1 VDPQRRDRVRDDLK
15 GFFKGELLFDDVTR
29 ALYSTD
35 ASIFQVEPAGVVVP
49 RDEEDV
55 TGLVRYCFENQVPLI
70 ARGAGTGVAG
80 EALGQGL
87 VVDLSKEFRDIVEV
101 GPDWVRV
108 QPGVTLRGLNTRLA
122 AEGRRFGPDTASA
135 VVCTIGG
142 MLATNASGSHA
153 LRHGYTRDHVRALR
167 VVLDNGDAVDVAR
180 HSWPLAADQAPSHL
194 TDILAILG
202 VLLEENRELIRSHQP
217 RTRFNRLGYALDGV
231 LDDGRLDVPH
241 LLVGSEGTLGMFTEA
256 TLRTIPLPAGK
267 AVVLLGFTSLDRALL
282 ALPKVVAEN
291 PAACELLDRR
301 LLSLARGHEATE
313 VSSLIAPAAEFVLL
327 IEFEDESPVS
337 AQRSADRLVHLL
349 TRAER
354 TALYGIAVH
363 AEAEQRRLWRLRES
377 ALPGLYGIRGGPQ
390 PVLGVEDVG
399 VPLDVLAEYLRRV
412 QEILHEHETTA
423 SFLIHAGAGQVHTRP
438 FLDLR
443 QPDQVA
449 RLTAIA
455 AKVHELAIG
464 LGGTVSTQHG
474 TGLARTQWVA
484 RQAGKLYPLM
494 RQVKAIFDPR
504 NLFNPGKIVDPDPQ
518 LPAWPIRKFAAS
530 EPVSSELRW
539 QPLEVVTETNRC
551 NGCGTCRSD
560 EPTGRMCPTFRAS
573 HAEMATPRAQMNN
586 LRWILREGGDPRALG
601 GDELREVADLCIN
614 CKMCKNECPAH
625 IDIPKLMLEVKAAN
639 VVQHGLS
646 RDDWFMA
653 HLEDVARLG
662 TLAPIVGNGI
672 LRSRSLR
679 WLLDRVFGL
688 SRKRRLPT
696 FTRKPFLKIAHQR
709 GWTRLPPPSRPR
721 VVLFSD
727 LYVNY
732 FDPQIGEA
740 AGLVLWHN
748 GFDVFVP
755 PDQVSSGIEALANGD
770 VERTRDRA
778 QRNLRILADLA
789 REGVPIVCIEPSSVL
804 MFRNDYLDVLDDL
817 DARLVASRTV
827 EFTAF
832 LHEMH
837 RQGKLRTDFQPLDLA
852 VGHHVPCHQKV
863 VQPIAPGPELLRAIP
878 GIRVETIDRSCSG
891 MAGTFGLKRRN
902 QDLSRR
908 AGAPMID
915 ALRAGQYTSGSTEC
929 NMCRIQMED
938 VGRTRTLHPA
948 QYLAWAYGLLPEV
961 AQRLK
966 EPMRDLVLR

>member
-1 VDPQRRDRVRDDLK
+1 
-15 GFFKGELLFDDVTR
+15 
-29 ALYSTD
+29 
-35 ASIFQVEPAGVVVP
+35 
-49 RDEEDV
+49 
-55 TGLVRYCFENQVPLI
+55 
-70 ARGAGTGVAG
+70 
-80 EALGQGL
+80 
-87 VVDLSKEFRDIVEV
+87 
-101 GPDWVRV
+101 
-108 QPGVTLRGLNTRLA
+108 
-122 AEGRRFGPDTASA
+122 
-135 VVCTIGG
+135 
-142 MLATNASGSHA
+142 
-153 LRHGYTRDHVRALR
+153 
-167 VVLDNGDAVDVAR
+167 
-180 HSWPLAADQAPSHL
+180 
-194 TDILAILG
+194 
-202 VLLEENRELIRSHQP
+202 
-217 RTRFNRLGYALDGV
+217 
-231 LDDGRLDVPH
+231 
-241 LLVGSEGTLGMFTEA
+241 
-256 TLRTIPLPAGK
+256 
-267 AVVLLGFTSLDRALL
+267 
-282 ALPKVVAEN
+282 
-291 PAACELLDRR
+291 
-301 LLSLARGHEATE
+301 
-313 VSSLIAPAAEFVLL
+313 
-327 IEFEDESPVS
+327 
-337 AQRSADRLVHLL
+337 
-349 TRAER
+349 
-354 TALYGIAVH
+354 
-363 AEAEQRRLWRLRES
+363 
-377 ALPGLYGIRGGPQ
+377 
-390 PVLGVEDVG
+390 
-399 VPLDVLAEYLRRV
+399 
-412 QEILHEHETTA
+412 
-423 SFLIHAGAGQVHTRP
+423 VHTRP

-518 LPAWPIRKFAAS
+518 LPAWPIRKFATA
-530 EPVSSELRW
+530 EPTSSELRW

-672 LRSRSLR
+672 LRSRTLR
-679 WLLDRVFGL
+679 WLLDRIFGL

-755 PDQVSSGIEALANGD
+755 PDQVSSGIEAIANGD

-817 DARLVASRTV
+817 DARLVAARTV

-837 RQGKLRTDFQPLDLA
+837 RQGKLRTDFQSLDLA
-852 VGHHVPCHQKV
+852 LGHHVPCHQKV
-863 VQPIAPGPELLRAIP
+863 VHALAPGPELLRAIP
-878 GIRVETIDRSCSG
+878 GVRVETIDRSCSG

-915 ALRAGQYTSGSTEC
+915 ALRTGQFTSGSTEC
-929 NMCRIQMED
+929 NMCRVQMED
-938 VGRTRTLHPA
+938 AGRTRTLHPA

-961 AQRLK
+961 AQRIK